1 MTASTTATTTYC
13 HGSGCARI
21 SPGSRFGAGGA
32 IRYARSPWGRSGSR
46 PDWTGSISCVS
57 VSLTLASFRQQ
68 VDDGEDHD
76 PHHVDE
82 VPVQAGDLHP
92 FGVALRDAAL
102 HRESP
107 QRHQPHD
114 ADEHVGAVD

>member
-13 HGSGCARI
+13 QGSGWALT
-21 SPGSRFGAGGA
+21 SPGSRLGAA
-32 IRYARSPWGRSGSR
+32 CAMREARSPWGRSGSR
-46 PDWTGSISCVS
+46 PGFASISCVS
-57 VSLTLASFRQQ
+57 VSLMRVASLRQQ
-68 VDDGEDHD
+68 VDDSEDHD
-76 PHHVDE
+76 PHDVDE
-82 VPVQAGDLHP
+82 VPVETGDLHP

-114 ADEHVGAVD
+114 PDEHV